1 MSCVVDVIKT
11 YALNNKLSNMMDT
24 NDKKAMF
31 LAICYSHIF
40 PKNCFISSST
50 LGLTYAKIV
59 ILYLNKTLSET
70 NYLINGEFYNYPH
83 LNCSNIFYSNL

>member
-1 MSCVVDVIKT
+1 
-11 YALNNKLSNMMDT
+11 MMDT
-24 NDKKAMF
+24 NVKKAMF

-50 LGLTYAKIV
+50 LGLTYAEIV

-70 NYLINGEFYNYPH
+70 NYLIKEEFYNYPH
-83 LNCSNIFYSNL
+83 LNYSNIFYSNL